1 MLKSE
6 FVLGDSYHYAP
17 DSYPNAPEGYKKSY
31 DYYNTN
37 THNTGIFLGVDGET
51 RVFLYRLMTKPI
63 PAPHNTAM
71 TTATSSPMLR
81 FLKYM
86 FHIHPTPQV
95 GMVLVDRYFGAE
107 ETQITIL
114 AVSKDGK
121 LVKYQYN
128 AIFGSPDNRVAK
140 SHRSWN
146 YLYFH
151 YDLLIDRAPHNI
163 PPTLNTAEPVD
174 METFDD

>member
-1 MLKSE
+1 MLRSE

-31 DYYNTN
+31 EYYHPN
-37 THNTGIFLGVDGET
+37 THTTGLFTGVDGEP
-51 RVFLYRLMTKPI
+51 RVFLYRLMTMPI
-63 PAPHNTAM
+63 APHNTAM
-71 TTATSSPMLR
+71 TAATSSPMLR

-114 AVSKDGK
+114 AVSRNSK
-121 LVKYQYN
+121 LVKYKYN
-128 AIFGSPDNRVAK
+128 AMFGKPSDRVAK

-146 YLYFH
+146 YLYFQ
-151 YDLLIDRAPHNI
+151 YDLLTDRAPHNI
-163 PPTLNTAEPVD
+163 SPTLNTAEPVD